1 MRIFVVCFFSGQGNR
16 CARGRKNGNAE
27 LKSRAV
33 NEIKNVLAEV
43 AKVAEVLP
51 FLPFLPVQMFIKSGK
66 SDLPGKAERDGVG
79 QMHGKRRKAKRL
91 FLLFMQGFPAYA
103 GLVRRCRMHQ
113 AHRQI
118 YYGVRQYQRE
128 SYMSA
133 LS

>member
-66 SDLPGKAERDGVG
+66 SDLPGKEKRAALGRCKEWKTKEKDGL
-79 QMHGKRRKAKRL
+79 H
-91 FLLFMQGFPAYA
+91 
-103 GLVRRCRMHQ
+103 
-113 AHRQI
+113 
-118 YYGVRQYQRE
+118 
-128 SYMSA
+128 S
-133 LS
+133 

>member
-1 MRIFVVCFFSGQGNR
+1 MRIFFFFFFSGQGNR

-66 SDLPGKAERDGVG
+66 SDLPGKEERAVLGRCKEWKTKEEEFA
-79 QMHGKRRKAKRL
+79 QL
-91 FLLFMQGFPAYA
+91 NEFPRF
-103 GLVRRCRMHQ
+103 V
-113 AHRQI
+113 
-118 YYGVRQYQRE
+118 
-128 SYMSA
+128 
-133 LS
+133 